1 MAEKRTNKL
10 IPIIALGLVVILVAV
25 VARNSDK
32 EAAEQVKQL
41 RDNYVPDGDT
51 TDDTLRTLTALVQ
64 EMREENDRLIAEQN
78 QIKEQLANRPKENT
92 NTKTS
97 IDYLMERVDELTNTQ
112 NENPPELDSFDMD
125 IEIPDIQPQTD
136 IWVEPIGASTTLD
149 ETGMTQTSF
158 SPSTTLDTASDI
170 LGDTSALDNSVGQ
183 SITGGTNQEII
194 VEPVYTIPKN
204 STLIGSTS
212 MTALMG
218 RVPINGSVEDP
229 YPVKIIV
236 GNENLTA
243 NGLEL
248 PEVSHMIFSGT
259 ATGDWTLSCV
269 RADLT
274 SVTYVFE
281 DGTIQTLNEGDQE
294 LQNSNGSGNVNR
306 LAWIS
311 DNRGIP
317 CVSGKRIS
325 NAGAFL
331 ASSIFAKG
339 IEAGAKAVADAET
352 TRIVSPQG
360 DTTSSVT
367 GDALRNS
374 AYETLSGGTS
384 AISEWLQ
391 KRQQQTF
398 DVIYVDTGSNVAVH
412 IDAELPINY
421 KPNGRKLRHAR
432 FNSKDI
438 NRRLD

>member
-10 IPIIALGLVVILVAV
+10 IPIIALGLIVILVAV

-432 FNSKDI
+432 YNSKDI

>member
-10 IPIIALGLVVILVAV
+10 IPIIALGLIVILVAV

-170 LGDTSALDNSVGQ
+170 LGDTSALDNSIGQ

-432 FNSKDI
+432 FNSTDI

>member
-10 IPIIALGLVVILVAV
+10 IPIIALGLIVILIAV

-97 IDYLMERVDELTNTQ
+97 IDYLMERVDELTNSQ

-125 IEIPDIQPQTD
+125 IKIPDIQPQTD
-136 IWVEPIGASTTLD
+136 IWVEPIGGSTTLD

-158 SPSTTLDTASDI
+158 NPSTTLDTASDI
-170 LGDTSALDNSVGQ
+170 LGDTRALNNSVGQ
-183 SITGGTNQEII
+183 SITGGTNQENI

-331 ASSIFAKG
+331 AGSIFAKG

-367 GDALRNS
+367 GDAIRNS

-432 FNSKDI
+432 YNSKDI

>member
-10 IPIIALGLVVILVAV
+10 IPIIALGLIVILVAV

>member
-10 IPIIALGLVVILVAV
+10 IPIIALGLIVILVAV

-64 EMREENDRLIAEQN
+64 EMREENDRLIEEQN

-170 LGDTSALDNSVGQ
+170 LGDTSALDNSIGQ
-183 SITGGTNQEII
+183 SISGGTNQEII

-432 FNSKDI
+432 YNSKDI